1 MTWRALAACRV
12 AIPGDIVAQ
21 TTPSAL
27 GGRSRRRHDRG
38 WSTVSESPLGN
49 PPSPSPRIFA
59 APSSA
64 RKRRGQA
71 ASPSEAGRWEARTA
85 HPSLRRIIAKH
96 RRQVNRGIQLLAT
109 TDAPR
114 PHRGALRRGARRGR
128 AALGL
133 QPHRPDFLHSEPC
146 IPRPR
151 SGALIIEACHTPEAP
166 LPRESRVHAV
176 WCYLASRFTA
186 GSAQRHPRPAARFN
200 GLPASRASQGRFD
213 IAISLPH
220 RTRSV
225 ARAILNADEAQPR
238 RDGMETCPR

>member
-1 MTWRALAACRV
+1 MV
-12 AIPGDIVAQ
+12 AR

-27 GGRSRRRHDRG
+27 GGRSRRRHDCG
-38 WSTVSESPLGN
+38 WSTVSESLGN
-49 PPSPSPRIFA
+49 PHSPSLRIFG

-64 RKRRGQA
+64 RKRWRQA

-114 PHRGALRRGARRGR
+114 PHRGALRRAAGRRR

-166 LPRESRVHAV
+166 LPRAK
-176 WCYLASRFTA
+176 AAFTRLGVIRPVVLRLVA
-186 GSAQRHPRPAARFN
+186 RNDARGRQPVSIQR
-200 GLPASRASQGRFD
+200 ASRASQGRFN

-220 RTRSV
+220 HTRSV
-225 ARAILNADEAQPR
+225 ARAVLNADEAQPR
-238 RDGMETCPR
+238 TDGMETRPR